1 MEHGGGAQWSQ
12 GGVPDWALALLV
24 EASVPLLVSSLSR
37 LGKERE
43 KQYGLRRTRQA
54 VRRASSRARATTQR
68 GLGELLL
75 EDEGGVAL
83 GVFRGRV
90 EPASVVAAGGLL
102 KSLAA
107 GLASWSSSSSNNS
120 KDPDW
125 VVRLRTEEVCFKHFS
140 PRRLGDKVTYRLD
153 RWSLDSEPFVVRSS
167 SSPSDCVRVPRLRA
181 DECERAVER
190 CDLAPARAAR
200 LPLSDRDASFWQ
212 RIKEGLVRQ
221 RYASH
226 CERRERC
233 LRRGTD
239 VTVVGKVRRA
249 EANADGAVIEV
260 VSLVEPKHARTL
272 GKERSAG

>member
-1 MEHGGGAQWSQ
+1 MEGGQWSQ

-37 LGKERE
+37 LGKECE
-43 KQYGLRRTRQA
+43 KQNGLRRTRQA
-54 VRRASSRARATTQR
+54 VRRARVTTQR

-75 EDEGGVAL
+75 EDEGGFAL

-90 EPASVVAAGGLL
+90 EPATVVAAGGLL

-107 GLASWSSSSSNNS
+107 GLASWSSSSNNS

-167 SSPSDCVRVPRLRA
+167 STPSDCVRVPRLRA

-249 EANADGAVIEV
+249 EANADGAVVEV

-272 GKERSAG
+272 GKEGSAG

>member
-1 MEHGGGAQWSQ
+1 MVLWSMMVGLSGAR

-107 GLASWSSSSSNNS
+107 GLASWSSSSNNS

-167 SSPSDCVRVPRLRA
+167 SSPSDCVRVPRLRGGRV
-181 DECERAVER
+181 RA
-190 CDLAPARAAR
+190 
-200 LPLSDRDASFWQ
+200 S
-212 RIKEGLVRQ
+212 G
-221 RYASH
+221 
-226 CERRERC
+226 RE
-233 LRRGTD
+233 
-239 VTVVGKVRRA
+239 V
-249 EANADGAVIEV
+249 
-260 VSLVEPKHARTL
+260 
-272 GKERSAG
+272 